1 MNAFAMREI
10 DAHELA
16 ERRREVI
23 AQQIKDCLI
32 GKSQTVLMSWGW
44 PNQITAQPREGLL
57 EVLNDE
63 ISKSENGHALGP
75 FLKTVLDPEEKETA
89 NLRELTETIIQE
101 WADVS
106 YECMT
111 AQEQEALPC

>member
-32 GKSQTVLMSWGW
+32 GNTQTVLMSWGW
-44 PNQITAQPREGLL
+44 PNPITAQPRQGLL

-75 FLKTVLDPEEKETA
+75 FLKTVLDPEEKDTA
-89 NLRELTETIIQE
+89 TLRELTETIIQE

>member
-32 GKSQTVLMSWGW
+32 GNTETVLMSWGW
-44 PNQITAQPREGLL
+44 PNPVTEQTREGLL
-57 EVLNDE
+57 EVLHDE

-75 FLKTVLDPEEKETA
+75 FLKPVLDPDEKDTA
-89 NLRELTETIIQE
+89 SLRELTQTIIQE

>member
-1 MNAFAMREI
+1 MNAIAEREVC
-10 DAHELA
+10 AYELA
-16 ERRREVI
+16 ERRREHI

-32 GKSQTVLMSWGW
+32 GNTETVLMSWGW
-44 PNQITAQPREGLL
+44 PNPVTEQSREGLL
-57 EVLNDE
+57 EVLHDE

-75 FLKTVLDPEEKETA
+75 FLKPVLAPEEKDTA
-89 NLRELTETIIQE
+89 SLQELTQTIIQE

-111 AQEQEALPC
+111 AQELEALPC

>member
-1 MNAFAMREI
+1 MNAIAEREVC
-10 DAHELA
+10 AYELA
-16 ERRREVI
+16 ERRRAYI
-23 AQQIKDCLI
+23 AGLIKDCLL
-32 GKSQTVLMSWGW
+32 GNTETVLMSWGW
-44 PNQITAQPREGLL
+44 PNTVTAHPREGLL

-75 FLKTVLDPEEKETA
+75 FLKTVLDPEEKDTA
-89 NLRELTETIIQE
+89 TLRGLTETIIQE

>member
-1 MNAFAMREI
+1 MNAIAEREVC
-10 DAHELA
+10 AHELA

-32 GKSQTVLMSWGW
+32 GNTGTVLMSWGW
-44 PNQITAQPREGLL
+44 PNPVTQQTREGLL
-57 EVLNDE
+57 EVLHDE

-75 FLKTVLDPEEKETA
+75 FLKTVLNPEEKDTA
-89 NLRELTETIIQE
+89 TLRELTQTIIQE

-111 AQEQEALPC
+111 VQEQEALPC

>member
-16 ERRREVI
+16 ERRRAYI
-23 AQQIKDCLI
+23 AGLIKDCLL
-32 GKSQTVLMSWGW
+32 GNTETVLMSWGW
-44 PNQITAQPREGLL
+44 PNPVTAQPREGLL

-75 FLKTVLDPEEKETA
+75 FLKTVLDPEEKDTA
-89 NLRELTETIIQE
+89 ALRELTKTIIQE